1 MVAFLVL
8 LLISSDTLYL
18 TPEKAVKLALQGNSQ
33 IVEASYQLEMARI
46 KVKRSLFQLVPIG
59 SFSGSYSKYRE
70 DGDSYT
76 SKSYTLNFEQNIFD
90 PTNLLSYLSSKK
102 ELDIEQLALN
112 SLRGDVEVGALKY
125 YYAVVS
131 AQEKVNYLR
140 ENLKYSKKQFEFV
153 KERRSLGMATE
164 TDLLRA
170 NINLLEAKNSLKQ
183 AEIRVEKAKRDL
195 KQFLGIPLDRP
206 IFIDAKG
213 IPYINMKLTIT
224 DSLKKAVVSAQED
237 LKIQLLKVEE
247 TKWSYRNT
255 IMSFLPRISLGYKRD
270 YSETTPSAFSQGDN
284 THDVTGLYISLY
296 FEFNSYPFNVK
307 LQKKSLELQKYYVKK
322 TVYTILKNIED
333 THDNWKTSLE
343 NLKVARENLK
353 LSRKL
358 YEVSKEKF
366 KVGEISS
373 LEFFDSELKLKQA
386 QLNFI
391 EAKYQ
396 YFIALITLKSLLGM
410 EVLK

>member
-8 LLISSDTLYL
+8 ILVSLDTLYL
-18 TPEKAVKLALQGNSQ
+18 TPEKAVKIALRENSQ
-33 IVEASYQLEMARI
+33 IVEASYQLEMAQI
-46 KVKRSLFQLVPIG
+46 KTRKNLFQLVPIG
-59 SFSGSYSKYRE
+59 SFSSSYSKYRQ
-70 DGDSYT
+70 DGNSFT
-76 SKSYTLNFEQNIFD
+76 SKSYTFNLEQSIFD
-90 PTNLLSYLSSKK
+90 PTSLLAYLSSKK
-102 ELDIEQLALN
+102 ELDIERLALN
-112 SLRGDVEVGALKY
+112 SLKSDVEVGALKY

-140 ENLKYSKKQFEFV
+140 ENLKYARKQFEFV
-153 KERRSLGMATE
+153 RERKSLGMATE

-170 NINLLEAKNSLKQ
+170 KINLLQAKNSLKQ
-183 AEIRVEKAKRDL
+183 AEIDVEKAKRNL
-195 KQFLGIPLDRP
+195 KQFLGISIDRP

-213 IPYINMKLTIT
+213 IPYINMKISVT
-224 DSLKKAVVSAQED
+224 DSLKKAVISAQED

-255 IMSFLPRISLGYKRD
+255 ILSFLPKVSIGYKRTYD
-270 YSETTPSAFSQGDN
+270 KTTPSAFLRSDN
-284 THDVTGLYISLY
+284 THDVTGLYINLY

-322 TVYTILKNIED
+322 TAYTILKNIED
-333 THDNWKTSLE
+333 TYDNWKTSLE
-343 NLKVARENLK
+343 NLKIARENLK

-373 LEFFDSELKLKQA
+373 LEFFDSELKMKQA
-386 QLNFI
+386 HLNFI

>member
-8 LLISSDTLYL
+8 LLISSDTLFL
-18 TPEKAVKLALQGNSQ
+18 TPRKAVEIALRGNSQ
-33 IVEASYQLEMARI
+33 IVEARYQLEMARL
-46 KVKRSLFQLVPIG
+46 KARRNLFQLVPVG

-70 DGDSYT
+70 DENSFT

-90 PTNLLSYLSSKK
+90 PTSFLSYLSSKK
-102 ELDIEQLALN
+102 ELDIERLALS
-112 SLRGDVEVGALKY
+112 SLKGDVEVGALRY

-131 AQEKVNYLR
+131 AQEKVNYLQ
-140 ENLKYSKKQFEFV
+140 ENLKYAKKQFEFV
-153 KERRSLGMATE
+153 KERKSLGMATE

-170 NINLLEAKNSLKQ
+170 KINLLEAKNSLKQ
-183 AEIRVEKAKRDL
+183 AQIGVEKAKRDL
-195 KQFLGIPLDRP
+195 KHFLGIPLDRP

-213 IPYINMKLTIT
+213 IPYISMKLTIT

-255 IMSFLPRISLGYKRD
+255 IMSFLPKISLGYKRN
-270 YSETTPSAFSQGDN
+270 YSETTPSAFSQENN
-284 THDVTGLYISLY
+284 THDITGLYISLY

-307 LQKKSLELQKYYVKK
+307 LQKRSLELQKYYVKK
-322 TVYTILKNIED
+322 TAYTILKNIED
-333 THDNWKTSLE
+333 TYDNWKTSLE

-353 LSRKL
+353 LSQKL